1 MEHVVHGRRY
11 FDVIGATT
19 MNLLPLEIV
28 LGLQVAAALVI
39 MLGLLADKAEE
50 SARDNL
56 RPNNRPLDERRH

>member
-1 MEHVVHGRRY
+1 
-11 FDVIGATT
+11 